1 MILVPVHIVTKLS
14 AGGFAITHVSENDGD
29 KGNNYKSNSDVC
41 QKRHNKRHQHQVDHW
56 VGPGLNESPDA
67 NACKDRNQAVEHHGK
82 VSVIPHKN
90 INYVLNVII
99 ELVNLLLRKHFKKLP
114 NYT

>member
-1 MILVPVHIVTKLS
+1 VHIITKLQ
-14 AGGFAITHVSENDGD
+14 AGRFTVAHIAEQDDNEDDSYQSYTN
-29 KGNNYKSNSDVC
+29 VC

-82 VSVIPHKN
+82 VSMIPHKN